1 LKIIPIYTTE
11 KQLVEGVLAE
21 HRTAQ
26 KTLYDRFS
34 PKMYAICCRYFRD
47 QSRAEDLLM
56 EGFLKVFGK
65 LHTFSFKGS
74 FEGWMRK
81 IFVRICLDELRKNNS
96 FNFSD
101 SGTLE
106 IEAPDSVVLELPE
119 AETRP
124 SLEYLLHE
132 VNSLPLNYSLVFSLY
147 VLDGYSHQEIST
159 ELGISVAASKVQ
171 LSRARKTLQQRLE
184 SFKTSQHGKK

>member
-1 LKIIPIYTTE
+1 MKIIPIYTTE

-65 LHTFSFKGS
+65 LHTFSFNGS

-124 SLEYLLHE
+124 SLEYVLHE

-184 SFKTSQHGKK
+184 SFKTSQHEKK

>member
-1 LKIIPIYTTE
+1 MKIIPIYTTE

-65 LHTFSFKGS
+65 LHTFSFNGS

-147 VLDGYSHQEIST
+147 VLVFFKGIYKRSSLLGNLYQFKSERISSK
-159 ELGISVAASKVQ
+159 SVK
-171 LSRARKTLQQRLE
+171 
-184 SFKTSQHGKK
+184 

>member
-1 LKIIPIYTTE
+1 MKIIPIYTTE

-106 IEAPDSVVLELPE
+106 IEAPDSVFLELPE
-119 AETRP
+119 TETRP

-159 ELGISVAASKVQ
+159 ELGISVAA
-171 LSRARKTLQQRLE
+171 
-184 SFKTSQHGKK
+184 

>member
-1 LKIIPIYTTE
+1 LKVSWQNIVQPKKRFTIDFLLRCTLFVVGILE
-11 KQLVEGVLAE
+11 INHV
-21 HRTAQ
+21 Q
-26 KTLYDRFS
+26 KTYS
-34 PKMYAICCRYFRD
+34 WKV
-47 QSRAEDLLM
+47 
-56 EGFLKVFGK
+56 FLKVFGK
-65 LHTFSFKGS
+65 LHTFSFNGS

>member
-1 LKIIPIYTTE
+1 MKIIPIYTTE

-65 LHTFSFKGS
+65 LHTFSFNGS

-184 SFKTSQHGKK
+184 SFKTSQHEKK